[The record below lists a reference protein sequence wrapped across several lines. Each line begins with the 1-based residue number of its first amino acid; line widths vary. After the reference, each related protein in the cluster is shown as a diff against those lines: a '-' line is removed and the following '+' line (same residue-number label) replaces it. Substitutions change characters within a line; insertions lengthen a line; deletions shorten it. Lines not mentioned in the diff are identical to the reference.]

1 MLKIEEIA
9 FTFSPRE
16 KIMFRALK
24 IIGKMLRRNPMGDLD
39 MYPADLMKVLV
50 GGENRDP
57 NGEEYVTYFINKAAK
72 ELREEGEI

>member
-1 MLKIEEIA
+1 MLKIEEVA

-39 MYPADLMKVLV
+39 MYPAGLIKVLA
-50 GGENRDP
+50 GGEGRDP
-57 NGEEYVTYFINKAAK
+57 DGEEYVTYFINKATR
-72 ELREEGEI
+72 ELRDEGEI